1 MGNKKNQ
8 KPDEEQIEK
17 KIEEL
22 IKKKSDENTALQ
34 KLLEGLE
41 KSGSSTKKKIK

>member
-1 MGNKKNQ
+1 MADKKNQ
-8 KPDEEQIEK
+8 EPDSEQIEK

-41 KSGSSTKKKIK
+41 KSGSSTEKEN